1 MGQTRRLML
10 LLLSVLLVI
19 IGCAGG
25 PLLLRLYFLHG
36 GNRKWFVNFLQTAGF
51 PFLFLPLLYSFFSR
65 RCENPQK
72 RHKLFQLTPPLLVYS
87 TFLGLITGIGN
98 LLGSYGISYLPVS
111 TASLLGSTQLGFTAV
126 FAFFIVRQKFTA
138 PSINAVVLLSFGAV
152 VLGVD
157 ADSDQP
163 EGESKGKYYVG
174 FAVMLAAAVLYAL
187 SLPLLELMFMK
198 TKQDVTYVLLLE
210 IQFIIGLSATVFCAV
225 GMAVNK
231 DFQAISREGELYGLG
246 ETKYYAMVVFIAI
259 IAQIFSV
266 GLVATINYSSALLG
280 GIVIAACI
288 PLAEVL
294 AVFLLHEKFDGEK
307 GVALAL
313 SLWGTASYFLWAV
326 QGLPAWQN
334 HSR

>member
-1 MGQTRRLML
+1 
-10 LLLSVLLVI
+10 
-19 IGCAGG
+19 
-25 PLLLRLYFLHG
+25 
-36 GNRKWFVNFLQTAGF
+36 
-51 PFLFLPLLYSFFSR
+51 
-65 RCENPQK
+65 
-72 RHKLFQLTPPLLVYS
+72 
-87 TFLGLITGIGN
+87 
-98 LLGSYGISYLPVS
+98 
-111 TASLLGSTQLGFTAV
+111 
-126 FAFFIVRQKFTA
+126 
-138 PSINAVVLLSFGAV
+138 
-152 VLGVD
+152 
-157 ADSDQP
+157 
-163 EGESKGKYYVG
+163 
-174 FAVMLAAAVLYAL
+174 
-187 SLPLLELMFMK
+187 MFMK

-313 SLWGTASYFLWAV
+313 SLWGTASYFYGQYKDYQRGKTIAV
-326 QGLPAWQN
+326 EMDRCQDRLPVSVTDSDSFGGSQSSLIKQQKN
-334 HSR
+334 YGDDRTG